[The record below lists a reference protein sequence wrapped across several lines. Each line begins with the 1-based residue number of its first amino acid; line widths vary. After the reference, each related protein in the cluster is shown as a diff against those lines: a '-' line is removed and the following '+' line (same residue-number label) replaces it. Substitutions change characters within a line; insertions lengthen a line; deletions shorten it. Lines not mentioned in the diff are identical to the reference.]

1 VTPDDARGRR
11 RRAELVAAGVT
22 LLAESGWE
30 GLTHRAV
37 AARAQ
42 ANPGL
47 VHYYFKGTHGLRL
60 AVAADAID
68 SSIGGVFE
76 HVLAAQDDGALVEN
90 VIGLLSSVRSDAAS
104 GRVTAELVSAT
115 FGDPEIGDLVRRAF
129 AEGRTGLEKW
139 LRTHHPSWR
148 PAQARG
154 TAAVITGMI
163 DGLMLHLLLDPDL
176 RVREVAHTTRQALL
190 DLVR

>member
-1 VTPDDARGRR
+1 MTPEDARGRR
-11 RRAELVAAGVT
+11 RRDELVAAGVA

-68 SSIGGVFE
+68 SSIGKVFE
-76 HVLAAQDDGALVEN
+76 HLLSAADDDALVEN
-90 VIGLLSSVRSDAAS
+90 IITLLSSVRGDAAG
-104 GRVTAELVSAT
+104 GRLPAELVSAT
-115 FGDPEIGDLVRRAF
+115 FGDPDIGDLVRREF
-129 AEGRTGLEKW
+129 AKGRTGLEKW
-139 LRTHHPSWR
+139 LRSHHPSWR

-154 TAAVITGMI
+154 AAAVLTGMI
-163 DGLMLHLLLDPDL
+163 DGLMLHVLLDPDL
-176 RVREVAHTTRQALL
+176 RVREVAHTTRQMLL
-190 DLVR
+190 SLLQ